1 MFVFLALK
9 DVLFFALITSLLS
22 PLKAYPK
29 INGLLGLCI
38 KIIKSNSFFFLSLK
52 INNEKVFKRVQILF
66 LLFSWFQC
74 PSENSTQDC
83 SW

>member
-22 PLKAYPK
+22 PLKAYQK

-38 KIIKSNSFFFLSLK
+38 KKIKSNSFFF
-52 INNEKVFKRVQILF
+52 IF
-66 LLFSWFQC
+66 
-74 PSENSTQDC
+74 ENKQ
-83 SW
+83 WEGF